1 MLPFNLKSLLDSL
14 PDIDFFLFSDL
25 SYEYRPQDAHPRP
38 YSYQQQRRLREPSA
52 VFEQQPPLYNR
63 PIRGQQL
70 PLFSPVYTT
79 PTRTN
84 VQPIRIS
91 LTPSIHT
98 GSPPSYEEIFLTPH
112 RLTD

>member
-1 MLPFNLKSLLDSL
+1 
-14 PDIDFFLFSDL
+14 
-25 SYEYRPQDAHPRP
+25 
-38 YSYQQQRRLREPSA
+38 
-52 VFEQQPPLYNR
+52 LYNR